1 MDSLN
6 LYSKEVNKV
15 SDELESGSL
24 GGEDDCII
32 DFTTNEVMFVFIY
45 VYEL

>member
-6 LYSKEVNKV
+6 LYSEKVNKV

-32 DFTTNEVMFVFIY
+32 DFTIDEVMFVFIY